1 MKNNVFIV
9 ILVSVMAVST
19 AVSAAEVNVYSER
32 QPALINP
39 VLHAFTKNTGIRVNM
54 VYLSQGMLERVK
66 AEGANTPAD
75 MILTADITSLINHAE
90 EGLLQPFKSSVLAEN
105 IPAQFRH
112 PDGLWYGLTSR
123 ARVVFAHKGRVKKD
137 EVMTYEDLASP
148 KMKGRVCTRS
158 GKHPYNVTLL
168 AWMIATRGEAAAEA
182 WARGVRANLA
192 RKPQGNDRSQ
202 AKAIYQG
209 ECDVAIGNTYY
220 MGKMMTNKKDP
231 EEMKWADAVR
241 IIFPDQNGG
250 GTHVNT
256 SGAGVIKSARNKA
269 EAIKLV
275 EFLSS
280 ESAQKIYAEVDFEY
294 PVKPGVKLDPIVA
307 GWGNF
312 KADTTSLAKIVKYRA
327 QATRLMDKVAFDN

>member
-1 MKNNVFIV
+1 MKSKLFIA
-9 ILVSVMAVST
+9 ILVSVMAMSA

-75 MILTADITSLINHAE
+75 MILTADISSLVNHTE

-123 ARVVFAHKGRVKKD
+123 ARVFYAHKGRVKKD
-137 EVMTYEDLASP
+137 EVATYEDLASP

-269 EAIKLV
+269 KAIKLI
-275 EFLSS
+275 EFLSG

-307 GWGNF
+307 GWGSF
-312 KADTTSLAKIVKYRA
+312 KADTTSLAKVVEYRT